1 VAANGQSGRAGGGD
15 LGSPRSAQPGAVC
28 RCALERKA
36 GNGPQKKQ
44 KKTGETLPA
53 GFGDLFFDFR
63 QQSVQLLFA

>member
-1 VAANGQSGRAGGGD
+1 MA
-15 LGSPRSAQPGAVC
+15 P
-28 RCALERKA
+28 K
-36 GNGPQKKQ
+36 KKQ

>member
-1 VAANGQSGRAGGGD
+1 LLLR
-15 LGSPRSAQPGAVC
+15 PRTKS
-28 RCALERKA
+28 RKWP
-36 GNGPQKKQ
+36 PQKKQ